1 MNTAELTQVFEK
13 IDQAN
18 AEDPNHEIVEGKS
31 VAKELIYG
39 QRMSNQLA
47 TFAPNSSPALQIA
60 ARAQHIQRWKSQRSS
75 YPAGL
80 QGYKQWRSELGK
92 FHAEKT
98 EEILQSLGHSEKLI
112 ADVKNLLQKKQLK
125 QNPDTQTLED
135 VICLVFLEYY
145 LEDFA
150 AKHDEEKLIAIIQKT
165 WRKMSEH
172 GQQAALKL
180 PLSEEMLS
188 LVGKALSV

>member
-1 MNTAELTQVFEK
+1 MNTAELAQIFQK

-18 AEDPNHEIVEGKS
+18 AEDPNHEIIEGKT

-39 QRMSNQLA
+39 QRMSGQLA
-47 TFAPNSSPALQIA
+47 AFAPNSSPALQIA

-75 YPAGL
+75 YPEGL
-80 QGYKQWRSELGK
+80 QGYKQWRSEQGK
-92 FHAEKT
+92 FHAKT
-98 EEILQSLGHSEKLI
+98 TAEILQSLGHSEILI
-112 ADVKNLLQKKQLK
+112 EDVKNLLQKKQLK
-125 QNPDTQTLED
+125 QNPDTQILED
-135 VICLVFLEYY
+135 VICLVFLTYY

-165 WRKMSEH
+165 WRKMSED

-180 PLSEEMLS
+180 PLNEKMLS
-188 LVGKALSV
+188 LIGKALSA